1 MGELKTLI
9 LVAIVVVF
17 AIAIL
22 HIRDG
27 RKIKRL
33 HDDRSKSS
41 GDGGNAINKGDAR

>member
-17 AIAIL
+17 AVAIL

-33 HDDRSKSS
+33 HDGRAKPPVNGRDALNE
-41 GDGGNAINKGDAR
+41 GGPR